1 MLSHLWLF
9 QLLASAVAVSA
20 GSDFSPFSMDY
31 TSSSSARYVPSG
43 TLTRYPSYSSLSS
56 STSTSLPPSYS
67 LSKRNSLSGTLPT
80 FSVPLPSKLVSLSHP
95 RNDTCSLESKGK
107 GDLLSRIRTNANL
120 EGAGPIAFG
129 DLESQVFQYLEQ
141 AHALLVQYAERSK
154 KEIDTLRQKEHM
166 MNEEFSKVNTVAG
179 NTDQALALCQS
190 NLNAL
195 ESSMSEVYVREKD
208 ASKSAS
214 TLEEE
219 NQILRERLRKL
230 SKIEIK
236 RIEVERP
243 NVPMNETLT
252 VHQLIQSTA
261 PVTNSLMSK
270 AAIVYNNKT
279 VAVFN
284 TIRYTMDEQYNLHI
298 EDVVKKIRI
307 PIIKGFD
314 HLKIVR
320 VNGTYRLTLANQ
332 RGNMFFEH
340 KKFDKFYSLV
350 PTDMKLL
357 KSTCIVSEK
366 PINWVEHN
374 TRCGFFACFFLK
386 PSSTESAPDV
396 VSTRDKTRV
405 GNLSPF
411 VAYFNFMDFIVSTV
425 SQDGVL
431 SEVKFTAPYLD
442 RDKQGSLVIRDNL
455 PAAAVAGNI
464 ALANE
469 ARRVSIKLDHSS
481 VDIVDRITF
490 AQMIQS
496 AFP

>member
-1 MLSHLWLF
+1 MMPCTRYFWLF
-9 QLLASAVAVSA
+9 LLTSSLHSIVTDAE
-20 GSDFSPFSMDY
+20 FSPFAMDH
-31 TSSSSARYVPSG
+31 TSSSSPRYVPSSS
-43 TLTRYPSYSSLSS
+43 LARYPSIL
-56 STSTSLPPSYS
+56 STSTSLPPSLS
-67 LSKRNSLSGTLPT
+67 LLSKRNSFATSLPS
-80 FSVPLPSKLVSLSHP
+80 FSAPLPSPLVSFTRP
-95 RNDTCSLESKGK
+95 RNDTCELESKGK
-107 GDLLSRIRTNANL
+107 VDLLSRIRTNGNI
-120 EGAGPIAFG
+120 ESSTFG
-129 DLESQVFQYLEQ
+129 DLESQVFQYLER
-141 AHALLVQYAERSK
+141 AHALLIQYAERSK

-195 ESSMSEVYVREKD
+195 ESSMSEVYIREKD
-208 ASKSAS
+208 ASRSATS
-214 TLEEE
+214 LEEE
-219 NQILRERLRKL
+219 NQLLRERLRKL
-230 SKIEIK
+230 SRIEIK
-236 RIEVERP
+236 RVEVEKV
-243 NVPMNETLT
+243 NLSVNETMT
-252 VHQLIQSTA
+252 VHQLIQSTT
-261 PVTNSLMSK
+261 PVTNPLMTK

-279 VAVFN
+279 VAIFN
-284 TIRYTMDEQYNLHI
+284 TIRYTMDDAYNLHI

-357 KSTCIVSEK
+357 KSTAIISDK

-386 PSSTESAPDV
+386 PSSIEVSPDV
-396 VSTRDKTRV
+396 ISTRDKSRI
-405 GNLSPF
+405 GSLSSF

-425 SQDGVL
+425 SQDGVV
-431 SEVKFTAPYLD
+431 SEVKFTSPYLD
-442 RDKQGSLVIRDNL
+442 KDKQGTLVIRDNL
-455 PAAAVAGNI
+455 PASAVAGNI
-464 ALANE
+464 ALAHE
-469 ARRVSIKLDHSS
+469 TRRLSIKLDHSS
-481 VDIVDRITF
+481 VDIIDRVTF

>member
-1 MLSHLWLF
+1 MMLSHFWLF
-9 QLLASAVAVSA
+9 LVASSA
-20 GSDFSPFSMDY
+20 TVILIDAEFSPFAMDH

-43 TLTRYPSYSSLSS
+43 TLTRYPSYSSAFP
-56 STSTSLPPSYS
+56 TSTSLPLA
-67 LSKRNSLSGTLPT
+67 LSKRNSLSGSLPT
-80 FSVPLPSKLVSLSHP
+80 FSVPLPSSLVSFTRP
-95 RNDTCSLESKGK
+95 RNDSCELESKGK
-107 GDLLSRIRTNANL
+107 VDLLSRIRTNGNVDHP
-120 EGAGPIAFG
+120 GPGAFG

-195 ESSMSEVYVREKD
+195 ESSMSEVYIREKD
-208 ASKSAS
+208 ASKSATS
-214 TLEEE
+214 LEEE

-230 SKIEIK
+230 SRIEIK
-236 RIEVERP
+236 RMEVERP
-243 NVPMNETLT
+243 NLPINETMT

-261 PVTNSLMSK
+261 PVTNSLMTK
-270 AAIVYNNKT
+270 AAIVYDNKT

-284 TIRYTMDEQYNLHI
+284 TIRYTMDDQYNLHI

-357 KSTCIVSEK
+357 KSTSVLSEK

-386 PSSTESAPDV
+386 PSSTEAAPDV
-396 VSTRDKTRV
+396 VSTRDKTRL
-405 GNLSPF
+405 GSLSPF

-442 RDKQGSLVIRDNL
+442 KDKQGSLVIRDNL
-455 PAAAVAGNI
+455 PASAVAGNI
-464 ALANE
+464 AVAHE
-469 ARRVSIKLDHSS
+469 ARRLSIKLDHSS
-481 VDIVDRITF
+481 VDIVDRVTF